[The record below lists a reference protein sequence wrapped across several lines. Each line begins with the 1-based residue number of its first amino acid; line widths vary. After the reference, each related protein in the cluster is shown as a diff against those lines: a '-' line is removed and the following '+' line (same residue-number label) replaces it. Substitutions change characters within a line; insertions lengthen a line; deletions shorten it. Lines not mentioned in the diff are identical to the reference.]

1 MNIDFVNYVTIFTV
15 IITVVFLVRT
25 ILEVRKDK
33 KEQENIASKAEDSMS
48 DYDRILQSTHDLEN
62 AREKNRGTHFDD
74 ETIYIN
80 RAKEIRESSLFFNW
94 INEC

>member
-15 IITVVFLVRT
+15 IVTVVFLVRT

-33 KEQENIASKAEDSMS
+33 KEQENIVSKSENSMS
-48 DYDRILQSTHDLEN
+48 DYEKILRSTHGLEN

-80 RAKEIRESSLFFNW
+80 RAKEIRESSSLFNW